1 MVVLRWPSSEAV
13 LLLRRSLRLEQARIW
28 ARRQAEAN
36 PDLEAVGVFG
46 SYGRGDAGVGSDL
59 DLLLILTSCDLP
71 VWERLRR
78 WDTSPLPLAT
88 DLLVYSR
95 AEWESLP
102 QWNPKLAAVLA
113 RDGRWLVEAWSPRH
127 RQVAAPDAMK
137 GEIEVAA
144 DFDEPLAEHVDAL
157 S

>member
-1 MVVLRWPSSEAV
+1 VLRWPSDAEV
-13 LLLRRSLRLEQARIW
+13 LEQAAAW
-28 ARRQAEAN
+28 AQQQLAAH

-59 DLLLILTSCDLP
+59 DLLLILHSCDLP

-78 WDTSPLPLAT
+78 WDTAPLPLAT

-95 AEWESLP
+95 AEWERLRR
-102 QWNPKLAAVLA
+102 WNPAFAAVLA
-113 RDGRWLVEAWSPRH
+113 RDLRWLASR
-127 RQVAAPDAMK
+127 D
-137 GEIEVAA
+137 GG
-144 DFDEPLAEHVDAL
+144 

>member
-1 MVVLRWPSSEAV
+1 MSSTGSVLRWPSSEAV
-13 LLLRRSLRLEQARIW
+13 LEQARAW
-28 ARRQAEAN
+28 AEQQAAAN

-59 DLLLILTSCDLP
+59 DLLLILSRCQLP

-95 AEWESLP
+95 AEWETLP
-102 QWNPKLAAVLA
+102 EWNPKLADVLA
-113 RDGRWLVEAWSPRH
+113 RDVRWLVEAWSPPH
-127 RQVAAPDAMK
+127 RQVEPLGSMRGDHSL
-137 GEIEVAA
+137 AA
-144 DFDEPLAEHVDAL
+144 DFDQPFEDRVDGL